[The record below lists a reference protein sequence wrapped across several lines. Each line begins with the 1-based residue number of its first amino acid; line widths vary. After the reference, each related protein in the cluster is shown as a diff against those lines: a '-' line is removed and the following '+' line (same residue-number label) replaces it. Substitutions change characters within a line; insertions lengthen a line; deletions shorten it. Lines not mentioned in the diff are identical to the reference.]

1 MRRVLIAVD
10 GSNHV
15 RRALSTAAELAAAL
29 DDTLIVVTVDE
40 PGPLKGEVAEF
51 ARAEDLSR
59 QEVVERI
66 VRSASEVA
74 RAAGVKK
81 IETDS
86 ASGDPVDGILAMAEK
101 HKADVIVLG
110 ARGLS
115 NLQGLVLGS
124 VSHKVMHL
132 TTLPCL
138 IVRQ

>member
-1 MRRVLIAVD
+1 MRRVLVAVD

-51 ARAEDLSR
+51 ARTEDLSR

-66 VRSASEVA
+66 VRSAAEVA

-81 IETDS
+81 IEMDTT
-86 ASGDPVDGILAMAEK
+86 SGDPVDGILALAQT

-115 NLQGLVLGS
+115 NLQGLVMGS
-124 VSHKVMHL
+124 VSHKVLHL
-132 TTLPCL
+132 TSLPCL